1 LDQNDEKVRVPNSIE
16 EVAIRGMAMSEAIY
30 EVLADKGV
38 LTQLDVIAR
47 IRKLK
52 TEIKTNSQHPS

>member
-1 LDQNDEKVRVPNSIE
+1 MGLNDENALVPGSIE
-16 EVAIRGMAMSEAIY
+16 DIAIRGMALTEALY
-30 EVLADKGV
+30 EVLADRGV

-52 TEIKTNSQHPS
+52 TEIKTNQRLS